1 MSEAEKEILA
11 GERKLAEGDFDA
23 AISKFRKAV
32 RLDPGSPAAYFGRAE
47 AALGVPKVAV
57 EEVVSDYQKAIELE
71 PGNPFFHARLGSF
84 CLEVGNWELA
94 EECYNRAAETD
105 PDNAYLYFSE
115 FGLEL
120 YYSWMAKEE
129 EDATETDREGVMRK
143 SLSYLL
149 RSLDITEAEARHL
162 LG

>member
-1 MSEAEKEILA
+1 MSDADKEILA

-32 RLDPGSPAAYFGRAE
+32 RLDPDSPAAYFGRAE
-47 AALGVPKVAV
+47 AALGVPKIAV
-57 EEVVSDYQKAIELE
+57 EEVVTDYQKAIELE
-71 PGNPFFHARLGSF
+71 PGNPFFYARLGAF

-94 EECYNRAAETD
+94 EDSYNRAAEAD

-115 FGLEL
+115 FGLEF

-129 EDATETDREGVMRK
+129 ETPETGREDVVRK

-149 RSLDITEAEARHL
+149 RSLDLSESEAKHL

>member
-1 MSEAEKEILA
+1 MSDADKEILA

-32 RLDPGSPAAYFGRAE
+32 RLDPNSPAAYFGRAE
-47 AALGVPKVAV
+47 SALGVPKIAV

-71 PGNPFFHARLGSF
+71 PGNPFFHARLGAF

-94 EECYNRAAETD
+94 EDSYNRAAEAD

-115 FGLEL
+115 FGLEF
-120 YYSWMAKEE
+120 YYSWMSKEE
-129 EDATETDREGVMRK
+129 GTGDEDRESVIRK
-143 SLSYLL
+143 SLSYML
-149 RSLDITEAEARHL
+149 RSLDLSESEAKKL